1 MPISR
6 SRVWPKGFGA
16 ALSIRHDYDRFIKDN
31 QLDEI
36 LSFYLNHELKSTW
49 FILVDKPPSKY
60 QINAI
65 LALGHEVSL
74 HTVASSLS
82 EFAEEVI
89 KFRELT
95 GVKAHGFT
103 CHGGIGSSGA
113 LGLTHNLWAK
123 QCGLQYGEMHGSC
136 RGFSSPITKSN
147 RG

>member
-1 MPISR
+1 MTHGYYSSFESEYHFLVERFLIEEIEKHSVETQRPISR

-74 HTVASSLS
+74 
-82 EFAEEVI
+82 
-89 KFRELT
+89 
-95 GVKAHGFT
+95 
-103 CHGGIGSSGA
+103 
-113 LGLTHNLWAK
+113 
-123 QCGLQYGEMHGSC
+123 LQ
-136 RGFSSPITKSN
+136 
-147 RG
+147 

>member
-1 MPISR
+1 MAKR
-6 SRVWPKGFGA
+6 LCA

-89 KFRELT
+89 KFR
-95 GVKAHGFT
+95 G
-103 CHGGIGSSGA
+103 
-113 LGLTHNLWAK
+113 THWRKGPWVYVSWWN
-123 QCGLQYGEMHGSC
+123 
-136 RGFSSPITKSN
+136 
-147 RG
+147 